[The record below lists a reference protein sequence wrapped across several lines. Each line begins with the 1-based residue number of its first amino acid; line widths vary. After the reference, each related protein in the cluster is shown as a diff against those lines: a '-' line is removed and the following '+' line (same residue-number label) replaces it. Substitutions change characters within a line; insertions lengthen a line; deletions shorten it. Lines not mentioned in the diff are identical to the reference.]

1 MADIKYKEGAAR
13 TVVIND
19 DAALANNTRAAADY
33 NNDTLLDLFGD
44 VFLVQQFDTTAPSAG
59 DKTGELHIL
68 PGDNAATEK
77 FPEGGDAGLGT
88 DDDPQKIFLVGVF
101 ETINPSIS
109 VDETLGLPGIRLF
122 MAGNRF
128 VFKNVSGQQMDLT
141 WQLDIHPYKLQS
153 A

>member
-13 TVVIND
+13 TVVID
-19 DAALANNTRAAADY
+19 DNVALANNTRAAADY
-33 NNDTLLDLFGD
+33 NNDTLLDLFCD
-44 VFLVQQFDTTAPSAG
+44 AFLKQQFDTTAPAAG
-59 DKTGELHIL
+59 DKTGELYIL
-68 PGDNAATEK
+68 PGDNAATEV

-88 DDDPQKIFLVGVF
+88 NDDPQKIFLVGVF

-109 VDETLGLPGIRLF
+109 VDETLGLPGVRLY

-141 WQLDIHPYKLQS
+141 WQLDIHP
-153 A
+153 